1 MPEMKSLRSQRSA
14 QRYVERATQL
24 RTMAKALPAERHRL
38 VVFAEAYERVAAHL
52 ANTAIENEA
61 VVETVEI

>member
-1 MPEMKSLRSQRSA
+1 MPETKSLRSQRSA
-14 QRYVERATQL
+14 QGYVERATQL
-24 RTMAKALPAERHRL
+24 RTLAKALPAERDRL

-52 ANTAIENEA
+52 ANRAVEA